1 MTVAMA
7 RLEAVPGRADEVEA
21 ALAEVAERTAREP
34 GAVAYSV
41 VRHDQ
46 VRFLVYEEYVDQAA
60 CDAHF
65 TAPYVQDL
73 LERLADLLVAAPQ
86 VDFGS
91 RVAGFRASTTA

>member
-21 ALAEVAERTAREP
+21 ALAEVAERTAQDP

-46 VRFLVYEEYVDQAA
+46 VHFFVYEEYVDQAA

-65 TAPYVQDL
+65 AAPFVRDL
-73 LERLADLLVAAPQ
+73 LERFTELLVAAPE
-86 VDFGS
+86 VHFGS
-91 RVAGFRASTTA
+91 RVAGFRASPTA